1 MRLRKLY
8 LPLVALLGAFVAV
21 IPSIASSAGPSTA
34 TVSGLESI
42 MWSPMEVAITPGGTI
57 TFEDTSSR
65 VPHGVVWT
73 NVPETP
79 VCSGVPIDEGRT
91 DWKGKCTFNREGTY
105 EYYCYVHGMT
115 MSGKIFVN
123 AAGTIPTTTE
133 TTTTGTVTTS
143 TMPTT
148 TVTTPATTPTTTMP
162 TTTTPTTPGTT
173 SSTSNTTTQP
183 GPPSAGSSAYPGAGS
198 GPGGS
203 STMGGSSP
211 GGQAPRD
218 SLAGGSLRLAGVQRN
233 DVQGSV
239 QIAQAGSHLEID
251 LLAASTAVAA
261 GARPA
266 VVPVGRLVRSEVP
279 AGRFS
284 FKLALSKRARLA
296 LQRRGRLPVT
306 VKLVLTP
313 PAGTRLTRALTLTVH
328 R

>member
-1 MRLRKLY
+1 MRLRKRY
-8 LPLVALLGAFVAV
+8 LPVIALLGAFVAV

-42 MWSPMEVAITPGGTI
+42 MWSPMEVAITPAGTI

-79 VCSGVPIDEGRT
+79 ACSGVPIDEGRT

-105 EYYCYVHGMT
+105 EYYCYVHGMA

-148 TVTTPATTPTTTMP
+148 TGTIPTTNPTTTMP
-162 TTTTPTTPGTT
+162 ATTTPTTPGTT
-173 SSTSNTTTQP
+173 PDTSNITTQA
-183 GPPSAGSSAYPGAGS
+183 GPSAVGSAYPGAGA

-203 STMGGSSP
+203 STIAGSSP
-211 GGQAPRD
+211 GGPAPRD
-218 SLAGGSLRLAGVQRN
+218 SLTGGSLRLAGIQRN

-239 QIAQAGSHLEID
+239 EIAQAGSRLEID
-251 LLAASTAVAA
+251 LLATSAAVAA
-261 GARPA
+261 ASRPTVVSVGRLARPA
-266 VVPVGRLVRSEVP
+266 LP
-279 AGRFS
+279 AGRSS

-296 LQRRGRLPVT
+296 LRRRGHLLLT

-313 PAGTRLTRALTLTVH
+313 PGGTRLTRALTLTVH